1 MNIVKDIVY
10 SSKNDILDPL
20 STIIKLFIYS
30 YKPTGTKISI
40 YNNKLIIQERGMF
53 QGAVRKLYRDT
64 KNDINIIFYP
74 VIFACKYFLS
84 IVENKKKFIKIFEV
98 ICTSFNK
105 LKETYQGNEIIYNID
120 QLKNIVESFLK
131 NDEFDPVSIISNYD
145 TPSNKIKQGIYS
157 HLSTVWNES
166 RLNILFGYIDEIM
179 ITTSEELMENLILS
193 LSSYANCIDILTSNL
208 INNL

>member
-40 YNNKLIIQERGMF
+40 YNNKLIIQERGIF
-53 QGAVRKLYRDT
+53 QGAVRKIYRDT

-74 VIFACKYFLS
+74 VIFACRYFLS
-84 IVENKKKFIKIFEV
+84 ISEDKTKFLKIFEMV
-98 ICTSFNK
+98 STSFNK

-131 NDEFDPVSIISNYD
+131 NDDFNPASIISNYD
-145 TPSNKIKQGIYS
+145 TPSNKIKQDIYT

-166 RLNILFGYIDEIM
+166 RLNILFGYIDEILS
-179 ITTSEELMENLILS
+179 TTSEELLESLIFS
-193 LSSYANCIDILTSNL
+193 LSSYANCIDIVTNNL